1 MGRPEGRRLLEDLG
15 VDGNRSNG
23 SSAMLIILP
32 DEDDSQFLYRIS
44 LHFYNSVAS
53 VPAKA
58 VNGVLNFV
66 SFLNK
71 RIKIGTQFHM
81 TNKIYP
87 NGVLYV

>member
-1 MGRPEGRRLLEDLG
+1 MGRSEGRRLLEDLG

-44 LHFYNSVAS
+44 LHFYNSGAS

-58 VNGVLNFV
+58 VNGIHNFV

-71 RIKIGTQFHM
+71 RIKNRNTILHS
-81 TNKIYP
+81 I
-87 NGVLYV
+87 